1 MHISEIMQFFP
12 FCIWLISLSIMS
24 SSFVY
29 VVANGRIFF
38 FKNGYYSIIYLPQY
52 LYPFIHQWTVRCFH
66 ILAVVNNASVN
77 MGAQISPWGT
87 YFISFEC
94 IPRRGVAG
102 SYGSSIFS
110 FLRPLHTFALIMTRL
125 VYLPTASVQG
135 LFFSTFS
142 PTLVIFYLF
151 YNIHPNRCE
160 VIYHC
165 GFDLHFLID

>member
-24 SSFVY
+24 LSFVY

-38 FKNGYYSIIYLPQY
+38 FMNEYYSIIYLPQY
-52 LYPFIHQWTVRCFH
+52 LYPFICQWTVRYFR
-66 ILAVVNNASVN
+66 ILAVVDNASVN
-77 MGAQISPWGT
+77 MRAQISPWGT

-94 IPRRGVAG
+94 IPRTGIAG

-110 FLRPLHTFALIMTRL
+110 VLSPLRTFALVMTGL
-125 VYLPTASVQG
+125 IYLLTASVQG
-135 LFFSTFS
+135 LFFSTFL
-142 PTLVIFYLF
+142 PTLVMFHLSD
-151 YNIHPNRCE
+151 NIHPNRSG

-165 GFDLHFLID
+165 GFDLHFLND